1 VSDQDLYGAEDRRKH
16 LDMVQ
21 TVVSRMAAASST
33 SKGWLLPVVTATYGF
48 ALVQCEPM
56 VAGLGIVAIAVFG
69 VLDAHY
75 LRQERAF
82 RVLFREVARNK
93 VRDYDMNVKRYFHK
107 PNGDEDD
114 ERDENCH
121 WWHVICS
128 WALLGFYGP
137 LVVVGAA
144 VIVIASLYR

>member
-1 VSDQDLYGAEDRRKH
+1 MSDQDRYGLDDRRKH

-21 TVVSRMAAASST
+21 AVVSRMASSSST

-48 ALVQCEPM
+48 ALVQRVPL
-56 VAGLGIVAIAVFG
+56 VGVLGLTAIAVFG
-69 VLDAHY
+69 VLDGHY

-82 RVLFREVARNK
+82 RVLFRDIARGQ
-93 VRDYDMNVKRYFHK
+93 VGGYDMNASRYFHK
-107 PNGDEDD
+107 PNGDEND
-114 ERDENCH
+114 ERDENCR

-137 LVVVGAA
+137 LAAVGFA
-144 VIVIASLYR
+144 VIVCASLPC